1 MEPEI
6 KCEDAVDGADMDEGV
21 SFYQVSTVVT
31 RWNLDFLFASLCRRF
46 KEGKLDEF
54 DQTLSVFEGKTYF
67 TC

>member
-6 KCEDAVDGADMDEGV
+6 KCGDAVSGADMDEDV
-21 SFYQVSTVVT
+21 SFFQVSTVVT
-31 RWNLDFLFASLCRRF
+31 RWNMDFLFVSLCRRF

-54 DQTLSVFEGKTYF
+54 DQTLSAFEGKTRF

>member
-6 KCEDAVDGADMDEGV
+6 KCEDAVGGADMDEGV
-21 SFYQVSTVVT
+21 SFSQVSTVVT
-31 RWNLDFLFASLCRRF
+31 RWNVDFLFVSLCRCF

-54 DQTLSVFEGKTYF
+54 DQTLSAFEGKTHF